1 MIKPILLGN
10 QFLDDIKKHPKE
22 TGNFNLWWLGQ
33 SGYLIQWNRET
44 GNSITSRHLL
54 IDPYLSNSLTR
65 KYADTDKPHIRMTEK
80 VINPNQLDFI
90 DVVTSSHNHT
100 DHLDA
105 DTLIPLMSVNPKL
118 KVVVPEANRDFAA
131 DRLQVD
137 AESLIGS
144 DAGKRVTIAGIE
156 INGVPA
162 AHETLEIDA
171 NGQHKFLGYVFQFG
185 EWTIY
190 HSGDTILYD
199 GMVPQLKKWEIDL
212 AILPING
219 ADPSRQ
225 VSGNLDGSQAVWL
238 AQQIGAKLVIP
249 CHYEMFEF
257 NTVSP
262 NLFVIEAKKQRQN
275 YCLLKCG
282 ERFSSKKIHSNSQ
295 NDEGEN

>member
-1 MIKPILLGN
+1 M
-10 QFLDDIKKHPKE
+10 
-22 TGNFNLWWLGQ
+22 
-33 SGYLIQWNRET
+33 
-44 GNSITSRHLL
+44 
-54 IDPYLSNSLTR
+54 TR

-80 VINPNQLDFI
+80 VINPNRLDFI
-90 DVVTSSHNHT
+90 DVATSSHNHT

-144 DAGKRVTIAGIE
+144 DAGKSVTIAGIE

-171 NGQHKFLGYVFQFG
+171 DGQHQFLGYVFQFG
-185 EWTIY
+185 EWKIY

-282 ERFSSKKIHSNSQ
+282 ERFSSKKIHRNSQ

>member
-1 MIKPILLGN
+1 MIKPVLMDN
-10 QFLDDIKKHPKE
+10 QFLASIKESPRENGH
-22 TGNFNLWWLGQ
+22 FNLWWLGQ
-33 SGYLIQWNRET
+33 SGYLIQWNRAT
-44 GNSITSRHLL
+44 GNSTSSRHLL

-65 KYADTDKPHIRMTEK
+65 KYADTDKPHIRMTE
-80 VINPNQLDFI
+80 IIIDPTQLDFV

-105 DTLIPLMSVNPKL
+105 DTLIPLMDLNQKM
-118 KVVVPEANRDFAA
+118 KIVVPAANRNFAA

-137 AESLIGS
+137 TKQLIGS
-144 DAGKRVTIAGIE
+144 DAGKSMTIADIV

-162 AHETLEIDA
+162 AHETLETDA
-171 NGQHKFLGYVFQFG
+171 NGRHHFLGYVFQFG

-190 HSGDTILYD
+190 HSGDTMLYD
-199 GMVPQLKKWEIDL
+199 GMVTQLKRWEIDL

-257 NTVSP
+257 NTVSQD
-262 NLFVIEAKKQRQN
+262 LFLAEAKEQKQN

-282 ERFSSKKIHSNSQ
+282 ERFSSKGKTHRNSQ
-295 NDEGEN
+295 RR

>member
-22 TGNFNLWWLGQ
+22 AGNFNLWWLGQ

-105 DTLIPLMSVNPKL
+105 NTLIPLMNVNPKL

-144 DAGKRVTIAGIE
+144 DAGRRVTIAGIE

-162 AHETLEIDA
+162 AHETREIDA

-262 NLFVIEAKKQRQN
+262 NLFVVEAKKQRQN

-282 ERFSSKKIHSNSQ
+282 ERFSSKKIRSNSQ

>member
-1 MIKPILLGN
+1 
-10 QFLDDIKKHPKE
+10 
-22 TGNFNLWWLGQ
+22 
-33 SGYLIQWNRET
+33 
-44 GNSITSRHLL
+44 
-54 IDPYLSNSLTR
+54 LTK
-65 KYADTDKPHIRMTEK
+65 KYADTDKPHIRMTEM

-90 DVVTSSHNHT
+90 DVATSSHNHT

-105 DTLIPLMSVNPKL
+105 ETLIPLMSVNPKL
-118 KVVVPEANRDFAA
+118 KIVVPEANRDFAA

-144 DAGKRVTIAGIE
+144 DAGKSVTIADIE

-162 AHETLEIDA
+162 AHETLEINAD
-171 NGQHKFLGYVFQFG
+171 GQHKFLGYVFQFG

-190 HSGDTILYD
+190 HSGDTMLYG
-199 GMVPQLKKWEIDL
+199 GMVIQFKRWEIDL

-219 ADPSRQ
+219 SDPSRR
-225 VSGNLDGSQAVWL
+225 VSGNLSGSQAVWL

-262 NLFVIEAKKQRQN
+262 DQFVAEAKKQGQN

-282 ERFSSKKIHSNSQ
+282 ERFSSTGNEFSNSR
-295 NDEGEN
+295 NDGGEN